1 MVEAVEGLQVV
12 QHCLAMGS
20 SVAVR
25 SHPEPAQVL
34 SEIPMTVTF
43 SAAGNWNARVGC
55 RRRWDW
61 LWGNS
66 GWSSTCWW
74 DLVIGRPVGNWGW
87 GFTRWWYLEMGRR
100 GFPSWRD
107 ESQSRT
113 VNVSRFFGMRLR
125 VFGSCVH
132 RLFSTVCARRR
143 AERDSAQSRV
153 VVLWPPRHSTVE
165 AIVVTI
171 LCECISFS
179 IPSFTAFCK
188 GHGLSCHHT

>member
-1 MVEAVEGLQVV
+1 MRVRAALLMSRGFFGKRLRVTGNCVHRLFSTVCARRRAERDSAQ
-12 QHCLAMGS
+12 S
-20 SVAVR
+20 SVV
-25 SHPEPAQVL
+25 V
-34 SEIPMTVTF
+34 
-43 SAAGNWNARVGC
+43 
-55 RRRWDW
+55 
-61 LWGNS
+61 S
-66 GWSSTCWW
+66 GWSFSRWW
-74 DLVIGRPVGNWGW
+74 DLKMGRQVGNWGW
-87 GFTRWWYLEMGRR
+87 GFPRWWDLEMGRR

-171 LCECISFS
+171 LCECICFS